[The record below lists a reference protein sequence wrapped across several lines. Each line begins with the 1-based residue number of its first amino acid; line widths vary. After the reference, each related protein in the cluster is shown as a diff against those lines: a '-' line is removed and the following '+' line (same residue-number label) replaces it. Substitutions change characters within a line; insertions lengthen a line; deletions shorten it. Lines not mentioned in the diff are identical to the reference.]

1 MSKYVLRVIITLAT
15 LLNPWNGRLAAA
27 DEPNP
32 DYAALQKAVLD
43 GKDVHMVIDLSACQ
57 VHGTDKS
64 GPPVKGSRRFD
75 GYMIQADG
83 TIAFS
88 ATHFTVRPDK
98 TPVSEFLSY
107 RVRANGKVEAHTT
120 FLNPATFAVLQEAA
134 FDCDIGKGATFHW

>member
-1 MSKYVLRVIITLAT
+1 MSRYALMGIMSAAILF
-15 LLNPWNGRLAAA
+15 NPLSSHRAIA

-32 DYAALQKAVLD
+32 DYAALEKAVLD
-43 GKDVHMVIDLSACQ
+43 GKDVHMAIDLSVCQ

-64 GPPVKGSRRFD
+64 GPPIKGSRRFD
-75 GYMIQADG
+75 GYMIQPDG

-98 TPVSEFLSY
+98 TPINEFLSY
-107 RVRANGKVEAHTT
+107 RVRTNGNVEAHVTL
-120 FLNPATFAVLQEAA
+120 LNPATLAVLQEAA